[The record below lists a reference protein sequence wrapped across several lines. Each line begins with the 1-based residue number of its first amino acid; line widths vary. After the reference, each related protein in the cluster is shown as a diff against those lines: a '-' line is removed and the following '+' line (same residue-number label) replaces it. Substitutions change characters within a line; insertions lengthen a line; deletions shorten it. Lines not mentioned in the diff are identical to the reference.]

1 MLHVFNDKEGIRI
14 AIEMEKRGESFYR
27 HAARIAREPQTVKL
41 LGLLADDE
49 NVHRQEF
56 EKLAKTEAI
65 ALSCASYD
73 DETNAFLSAVAAE
86 FIFPKGLMGLRDVGF
101 EDPASILDKAIESEK
116 NSILFYT
123 KLEQST
129 QDPHAQHVFAEI
141 IGQESNHLCRLQQQ
155 KQSLD
160 RRSKSQF

>member
-27 HAARIAREPQTVKL
+27 HAARIAQDSNTVAL
-41 LGLLADDE
+41 LETLANDE
-49 NVHRQEF
+49 NIHRREF
-56 EKLAKTEAI
+56 EKLAHAETV
-65 ALSCASYD
+65 ALSGAAYD

-86 FIFPKGLMGLRDVGF
+86 FIFPKGLMGMRDVGF

-123 KLEQST
+123 RLEQTT
-129 QDPHAQHVFAEI
+129 QDRHAQQVFAEI
-141 IGQESNHLCRLQQQ
+141 IRQESGHLCRLQQQ
-155 KQSLD
+155 KLSL
-160 RRSKSQF
+160 